1 MPSIFAP
8 CPAEA
13 AQLVAP
19 LAALVARVTG
29 LLEQWPE
36 NQQLARIVH
45 VCGALARV
53 PVSAPLMRVLTG
65 LETLLARVDEWEA
78 VASRDVSLADT
89 AKPLNGLVKQWRAV
103 ELASWQSVLSRCE
116 AAAVRDAN
124 RWWFRLFELV
134 DALAPRANDGA
145 AWVLLLDGRKTAS
158 ALALDAELFSALDQF
173 LRTATLGDF
182 QRRVQLIE
190 ALGEFCVRTRRAA
203 QGAALVHLAR
213 TRAHPCPS
221 RPR

>member
-1 MPSIFAP
+1 MPSIFAA

-36 NQQLARIVH
+36 NQQLARVVH
-45 VCGALARV
+45 VCNALARV
-53 PVSAPLMRVLTG
+53 PVGAPHMRVLTG

-78 VASRDVSLADT
+78 VASRDVSLAD
-89 AKPLNGLVKQWRAV
+89 ASKPLSGLVKQWRAV
-103 ELASWQSVLSRCE
+103 ELASWQSVLTQCE

-134 DALAPRANDGA
+134 DALPPRAHDGA
-145 AWVLLLDGRKTAS
+145 AWVMIEGRKTAS
-158 ALALDAELFSALDQF
+158 AQALDPELFSVLDQF

-182 QRRVQLIE
+182 ARRVELI
-190 ALGEFCVRTRRAA
+190 AAFGEFCIRTRRAQ
-203 QGAALVHLAR
+203 QGAALIHLAR
-213 TRAHPCPS
+213 TR
-221 RPR
+221 PRIARAS